1 MTKRGLGDVEWVL
14 RRVCWQWRGM
24 RTTTKCTP
32 FLDSLLSL
40 QTQTTS
46 LDWLQSVKLRRR
58 RGTLPRRAVIGSR
71 QRRLWQENPDAHRL
85 RAIRATTPSGSR
97 SENPSTSTS
106 TALLLVTWIGSCSRP
121 ASSQATSGEKEHSA
135 INDFHGTVAA
145 LDLDGNRSP
154 GLEGGGS
161 SALSFRMNLGSSP
174 RA

>member
-1 MTKRGLGDVEWVL
+1 MGTPTVMLAME
-14 RRVCWQWRGM
+14 GM

-106 TALLLVTWIGSCSRP
+106 TALLLVTWMAPLLALRP
-121 ASSQATSGEKEHSA
+121 PKLLLVKRSTLRSMTSTGPSLLSTWMAIALLDWKGEGPARSHS
-135 INDFHGTVAA
+135 
-145 LDLDGNRSP
+145 
-154 GLEGGGS
+154 E
-161 SALSFRMNLGSSP
+161 
-174 RA
+174 

>member
-1 MTKRGLGDVEWVL
+1 ME
-14 RRVCWQWRGM
+14 GM

-46 LDWLQSVKLRRR
+46 LDWFAERETAAS
-58 RGTLPRRAVIGSR
+58 PRYAAAPGSDR
-71 QRRLWQENPDAHRL
+71 FTSEKIMAGE
-85 RAIRATTPSGSR
+85 SGR
-97 SENPSTSTS
+97 TSTQGYQS
-106 TALLLVTWIGSCSRP
+106 DDTFGFALGKPQHLHLHRVAARNMDGSSSRP
-121 ASSQATSGEKEHSA
+121 ASSQAASGEKEHSA

-154 GLEGGGS
+154 GLEGGGP